1 VPLNDGLLAAG
12 GGGSSQVNVP
22 SKDGASPLL
31 VAMRHKLD
39 DQWHITEPI
48 LKLLI
53 DKGCD
58 VNLPNVSG
66 ITPLHQAVTRQQILT
81 VEWLL
86 QHRADP
92 NLANDAGDTAMHAVV
107 RTDNEIIAKLL
118 IANNADPLVRNTE
131 GKTPLAL
138 ARSMSQSLFEM
149 IQESDGQGAAAH
161 YGPEADEIGQTALHR
176 AVMENQAEQAYQL
189 LQEGSSVN
197 FADRYGFTP
206 LLMAAQRGYID
217 LVLLFLTIPATKLTV
232 YVVVSPQPEAKR
244 NSRPNAA
251 SLVPSA
257 VPTLAARCCICWHK
271 PTFRVRKP
279 SGCRSYCNRPASVVR
294 SSMPRMATA

>member
-1 VPLNDGLLAAG
+1 
-12 GGGSSQVNVP
+12 
-22 SKDGASPLL
+22 
-31 VAMRHKLD
+31 MRHKLD

-294 SSMPRMATA
+294 SSMPRMVTA